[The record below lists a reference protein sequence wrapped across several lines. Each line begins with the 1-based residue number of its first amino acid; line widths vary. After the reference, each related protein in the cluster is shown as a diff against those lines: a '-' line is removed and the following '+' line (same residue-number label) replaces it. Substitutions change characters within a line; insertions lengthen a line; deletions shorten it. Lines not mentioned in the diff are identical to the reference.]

1 MRGRDPSRGSGGA
14 ATAAAGSPRFVHER
28 SERERSARRPS
39 RSSDFRTG
47 GYGFGG
53 PGILGTFG
61 TLTGA
66 AGIIIIAV
74 SALIGAVITVIM
86 RRDPGNVLGVVVL
99 IGTVLAC
106 LAVRAR
112 SVRLLIPV
120 PTLSYVPAA
129 LIAGSINDRALDTT
143 HTADALNAGSWIA
156 SGFLMMTLATIA
168 ALVFTGLRLF
178 LDWRYHPQPRQY
190 SRPRPVGD
198 DWDAPRRT
206 GPKPLDLDQTR
217 PGAPV
222 GRDQTRPIGAASA
235 TGPYAPQDTGP
246 YAPQGTTVPPG
257 TGPYPPQGTVP
268 PGTGPYPPQGTA
280 PRRTQDTGPRRTPD
294 TGPRGP
300 QDTGQQR
307 PQGSGPYQAQDTGT
321 YRPQDIGPYAPKDT
335 GAYAPQ
341 DTGAYQARDRRPARR
356 EIAGP
361 ARPQGSGPQQ
371 AQDSGPYRSQGS
383 GPYEA
388 QDPYPSGPYPEPADL
403 SSSAPVAVSA
413 VAGRALR
420 PRPHTPRPH
429 TLGPHRHP
437 RTGARLRTE
446 TM

>member
-1 MRGRDPSRGSGGA
+1 MRGRDPSRGSGA
-14 ATAAAGSPRFVHER
+14 ATTAAAGSTRFVHER
-28 SERERSARRPS
+28 SERERSARGPS

-66 AGIIIIAV
+66 AGIIIIAA

-156 SGFLMMTLATIA
+156 GGFLMMSLATIA

-198 DWDAPRRT
+198 NLDTPRRT

-222 GRDQTRPIGAASA
+222 GRDQTRPIGAATA

-246 YAPQGTTVPPG
+246 YAPQNTA
-257 TGPYPPQGTVP
+257 P

-280 PRRTQDTGPRRTPD
+280 PRRTQDTAPRRTPD
-294 TGPRGP
+294 TGPRRSPDTGPYGP
-300 QDTGQQR
+300 QGTGQQR
-307 PQGSGPYQAQDTGT
+307 PPSSGPYPAQDT
-321 YRPQDIGPYAPKDT
+321 YRPTDIGPYAPKDNTYPPSDT
-335 GAYAPQ
+335 GAYAPP
-341 DTGAYQARDRRPARR
+341 DTGAYQARERRPARR

-371 AQDSGPYRSQGS
+371 AQDSGPYRSQDS
-383 GPYEA
+383 GPYQS

-403 SSSAPVAVSA
+403 RSSARPP
-413 VAGRALR
+413 ALR
-420 PRPHTPRPH
+420 FR
-429 TLGPHRHP
+429 
-437 RTGARLRTE
+437 
-446 TM
+446 